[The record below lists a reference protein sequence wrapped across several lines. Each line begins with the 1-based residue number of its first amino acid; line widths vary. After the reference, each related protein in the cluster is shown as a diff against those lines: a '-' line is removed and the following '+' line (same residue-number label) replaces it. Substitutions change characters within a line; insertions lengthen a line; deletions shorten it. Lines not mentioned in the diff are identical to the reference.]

1 MLDQDNFNPIS
12 LNSLITVCLGNV
24 GYYIGKLNVNHF
36 KKLKVKI
43 YLIFLDGGFQK

>member
-24 GYYIGKLNVNHF
+24 GYYIGKLNMTQGMRN
-36 KKLKVKI
+36 KVI
-43 YLIFLDGGFQK
+43 NRAIFYDKNI